1 MLGRNKSSSTSGSGQ
16 VDTLIGPQV
25 SIRGDVTF
33 SGGLYVEGRIHGA
46 VCAEDGAKAV
56 LTLSDHGFIEGE
68 VRVPVVIVNGQLT
81 GDLYASDRI
90 ELGAHAKVQGNIHYR
105 MVEMAAGA
113 MITGRLIH
121 DEMPPKQLS
130 GPTAEPADEA

>member
-1 MLGRNKSSSTSGSGQ
+1 MLGRNKSNATLNPGQ

-46 VCAEDGAKAV
+46 VCAEEGAKAI
-56 LTLSDHGFIEGE
+56 LTLSERGFIEGE
-68 VRVPVVIVNGQLT
+68 VRVPVVIVNGQID
-81 GDLYASDRI
+81 GDLHSSDRI

-113 MITGRLIH
+113 MVTGRLIH
-121 DEMPPKQLS
+121 DRSEEHTSELQ
-130 GPTAEPADEA
+130 

>member
-1 MLGRNKSSSTSGSGQ
+1 MLGRKKSGAPIASGQ
-16 VDTLIGPQV
+16 VDTLIGQQV
-25 SIRGDVTF
+25 CIRGDVTF

-46 VCAEDGAKAV
+46 VCAEEGAKAV
-56 LTLSDHGFIEGE
+56 LTLSEQGMIEGE
-68 VRVPVVIVNGQLT
+68 VRVPVVIVNGQLD

-90 ELGAHAKVQGNIHYR
+90 ELGVHARVQGNIHYR

-121 DEMPPKQLS
+121 DELPPKQLS
-130 GPTAEPADEA
+130 GPAQDPAQDA

>member
-1 MLGRNKSSSTSGSGQ
+1 MLGRNKRSTSSSGQ
-16 VDTLIGPQV
+16 VDTLIGSQV

-46 VCAEDGAKAV
+46 VCAEEGAKAI
-56 LTLSDHGFIEGE
+56 LTLSEHGFIEGE
-68 VRVPVVIVNGQLT
+68 VRVPVVIVNGQLD

-90 ELGAHAKVQGNIHYR
+90 ELGAHARVQGNIHYR
-105 MVEMAAGA
+105 VVEMAAGA

-121 DEMPPKQLS
+121 DELPPKQLS
-130 GPTAEPADEA
+130 GPSADNTDNT

>member
-1 MLGRNKSSSTSGSGQ
+1 MLGRNKNNATINPGQ

-56 LTLSDHGFIEGE
+56 LTLSEHGFIEGE
-68 VRVPVVIVNGQLT
+68 VRVPVVIVNGQLD

-121 DEMPPKQLS
+121 DELPPKQLT
-130 GPTAEPADEA
+130 GPAAETADDA

>member
-1 MLGRNKSSSTSGSGQ
+1 MLGRNKSNATRSPGQ
-16 VDTLIGPQV
+16 VDTLIGSQV

-33 SGGLYVEGRIHGA
+33 SGGLYVEGHIHGA
-46 VCAEDGAKAV
+46 VCAEDGAKAI
-56 LTLSDHGFIEGE
+56 LTLSEHGLIEGE
-68 VRVPVVIVNGQLT
+68 VRVPVVIVNGQLD

-121 DEMPPKQLS
+121 DELPPKQLT
-130 GPTAEPADEA
+130 GPTAETTDEA

>member
-1 MLGRNKSSSTSGSGQ
+1 MLGRNKSNATLNPGQ

-46 VCAEDGAKAV
+46 VCAEDGAKAI
-56 LTLSDHGFIEGE
+56 LTLSEHGFIEGE
-68 VRVPVVIVNGQLT
+68 VRAPVVIVNGQLD

-121 DEMPPKQLS
+121 DELPPKQLT
-130 GPTAEPADEA
+130 GPAAETTDEA